1 MIDTTSPGDR
11 VRGLISGAQNSI
23 QIIAPFVKVGAL
35 RTILEAAPTTV
46 PVRCVTRWL
55 PQEVAS
61 GVSDV
66 EALDLLE
73 QRGNAHLSL
82 VDTLHAKL
90 YIADSDCLAGSANVT
105 HSGFGDSPEGNIEVL
120 IATTLEDQ
128 GVAATL
134 ADIARHERPATREL
148 ADQLRAAVDYLDQ
161 AVHTT
166 RLRATWFPR
175 SRKPEPAFRRYQEL
189 YSTNLPDD
197 LTTAERLVVGDIASM
212 NLAPGLAERE
222 FDTAVRDRLEQ
233 IEPGGAFLAGTGDAV
248 LTFKDTY
255 SFLSGLNVE
264 GFSEQDLW
272 RAFIEWM
279 AHFYPDRVMKQSITE
294 IALRRAQHIH

>member
-1 MIDTTSPGDR
+1 MDTVSPGDR
-11 VRGLISGAQNSI
+11 VRGLISGARSSVE
-23 QIIAPFVKVGAL
+23 IIAPFIKVGTL
-35 RTILEAAPTTV
+35 DTILEAVPTTV

-55 PQEVAS
+55 PQEIAL
-61 GVSDV
+61 GVSDI
-66 EALDLLE
+66 ETLDLLE

-82 VDTLHAKL
+82 VDNLHAKL
-90 YIADSDCLAGSANVT
+90 YIADSDCLAGSANAT
-105 HSGFGDSPEGNIEVL
+105 HSGFGDSPDSNIEIL

-128 GVAATL
+128 DVAATL
-134 ADIARHERPATREL
+134 ADIGRHERPATREI
-148 ADQLRAAVDYLDQ
+148 ADQLRAVVDYLGQ
-161 AVHTT
+161 TANTT
-166 RLRATWFPR
+166 RLPATWLPR
-175 SRKPEPAFRRYQEL
+175 SRKPESAYRRYKEL

-197 LTTAERLVVGDIASM
+197 LTTAERLVVNDIASM
-212 NLAPGLAERE
+212 NLAPGHAERE
-222 FDTAVRDRLEQ
+222 FDAAIRERLEQ
-233 IEPGGAFLAGTGDAV
+233 IEPASTFLAGTGDAL

-255 SFLSGLNVE
+255 SFLSGLDVE

>member
-1 MIDTTSPGDR
+1 MDNVSPGDR
-11 VRGLISGAQNSI
+11 VRGLISGARSSVE
-23 QIIAPFVKVGAL
+23 IIAPFIKVGTL
-35 RTILEAAPTTV
+35 RTILEAVPATV

-61 GVSDV
+61 GVSDI
-66 EALDLLE
+66 ETLDLLE
-73 QRGNAHLSL
+73 RRGNAHLSL
-82 VDTLHAKL
+82 VDNLHAKL

-105 HSGFGDSPEGNIEVL
+105 HSGFGDAPDSNIEVL
-120 IATTLEDQ
+120 ITTTREDH

-134 ADIARHERPATREL
+134 ADIDRHERPATREL
-148 ADQLRAAVDYLDQ
+148 ADQLRAVVDYLGQ
-161 AVHTT
+161 EAHTT
-166 RLRATWFPR
+166 HLQATWFPR

-189 YSTNLPDD
+189 YSTTLPDD

-222 FDTAVRDRLEQ
+222 FDAAVRDRLEQ
-233 IEPGGAFLAGTGDAV
+233 IEPGGAFLAGMGDAL

-255 SFLSGLNVE
+255 SFLSGLDVE
-264 GFSEQDLW
+264 GYSEQDLW

-279 AHFYPDRVMKQSITE
+279 AHFYPDRVMKQPITE

>member
-1 MIDTTSPGDR
+1 MSPGDR
-11 VRGLISGAQNSI
+11 VRNLVSGARNSVEV
-23 QIIAPFVKVGAL
+23 IAPFIKVGTL
-35 RTILEAAPTTV
+35 GTILEAVPTTV

-55 PQEVAS
+55 PQELAS
-61 GVSDV
+61 GISDI
-66 EALDLLE
+66 ETLDLLE

-82 VDTLHAKL
+82 VDNLHAKL
-90 YIADSDCLAGSANVT
+90 YIADSDCLVGSANVT
-105 HSGFGDSPEGNIEVL
+105 HSGFGDSPDSNIEVL

-134 ADIARHERPATREL
+134 ADIDRHERPATREL
-148 ADQLRAAVDYLDQ
+148 AGQLRAVMDYLGQ
-161 AVHTT
+161 TTHTT
-166 RLRATWFPR
+166 RLRTTWLPR
-175 SRKPEPAFRRYQEL
+175 SRKPELAHRRYTEL

-197 LTTAERLVVGDIASM
+197 LTTAERLVVEDIASM
-212 NLAPGLAERE
+212 NLAPGLAARQ
-222 FDTAVRDRLEQ
+222 FDAAVRDRLEQ
-233 IEPGGAFLAGTGDAV
+233 IEPGRSFLAGTGDAL

-255 SFLSGLNVE
+255 SFLSGLDVE

-294 IALRRAQHIH
+294 VALRRARYIH

>member
-1 MIDTTSPGDR
+1 MDAVSPGDR
-11 VRGLISGAQNSI
+11 VRGLISGARNSVEV
-23 QIIAPFVKVGAL
+23 IAPFIKVGAL
-35 RTILEAAPTTV
+35 STILEAVPTTV

-61 GVSDV
+61 GISDV

-73 QRGNAHLSL
+73 QRGNARLSL
-82 VDTLHAKL
+82 VDNLHAKL

-105 HSGFGDSPEGNIEVL
+105 HSGFGDSPDSNIEVL
-120 IATTLEDQ
+120 IATTVEDQ

-134 ADIARHERPATREL
+134 ADIDRHERPATREL
-148 ADQLRAAVDYLDQ
+148 ADQLRAVVDYLGQ
-161 AVHTT
+161 ATHTA
-166 RLRATWFPR
+166 RLRTIWFPL

-189 YSTNLPDD
+189 YSTSLPDD
-197 LTTAERLVVGDIASM
+197 LTTAERLVVDDIASM

-222 FDTAVRDRLEQ
+222 FHAAVRDRLDQ
-233 IEPGGAFLAGTGDAV
+233 IEPGSAFLAKTGDAL
-248 LTFKDTY
+248 LTFKDMY
-255 SFLSGLNVE
+255 SFLSGLDVE
-264 GFSEQDLW
+264 GYSEQDLW

-294 IALRRAQHIH
+294 VALRRAQHIH

>member
-1 MIDTTSPGDR
+1 MDTVSPGDR
-11 VRGLISGAQNSI
+11 IRGLISSARSSVE
-23 QIIAPFVKVGAL
+23 IIAPFIKVGTL
-35 RTILEAAPTTV
+35 RTILEAVPATV

-61 GVSDV
+61 GVSDI
-66 EALDLLE
+66 ETLDLLE

-82 VDTLHAKL
+82 VDNLHAKL

-105 HSGFGDSPEGNIEVL
+105 YSGFGDSPDSNIEVL
-120 IATTLEDQ
+120 IATTAEDQ

-134 ADIARHERPATREL
+134 ADIELHERPATREL
-148 ADQLRAAVDYLDQ
+148 ADQLRAVVDYLGQ
-161 AVHTT
+161 AAHTT

-175 SRKPEPAFRRYQEL
+175 SRKPKPAFRRYQEL
-189 YSTNLPDD
+189 YSTNIPRG
-197 LTTAERLVVGDIASM
+197 LTTAERLTVEDIVGM

-222 FDTAVRDRLEQ
+222 FDAAVRDRLEQ
-233 IEPGGAFLAGTGDAV
+233 IEPASALLAGTGDAL

-255 SFLSGLNVE
+255 SFLSELDMDGY
-264 GFSEQDLW
+264 SEQDLW

>member
-1 MIDTTSPGDR
+1 MDTVSPGDR
-11 VRGLISGAQNSI
+11 VRGLVSGARSSVE
-23 QIIAPFVKVGAL
+23 IIAPFIKVGTL
-35 RTILEAAPTTV
+35 GTILEAVPTTV

-61 GVSDV
+61 GISDI

-82 VDTLHAKL
+82 VDNLHAKL

-105 HSGFGDSPEGNIEVL
+105 HSGFGDSPDSNIEVL
-120 IATTLEDQ
+120 VATTLEDQ

-134 ADIARHERPATREL
+134 ADIDRHERPATREL
-148 ADQLRAAVDYLDQ
+148 ADQLRAVVDYLGQ
-161 AVHTT
+161 AAHTT
-166 RLRATWFPR
+166 RLRDTWLPR
-175 SRKPEPAFRRYQEL
+175 SRKPESAYRRYTEL

-197 LTTAERLVVGDIASM
+197 LTTAERLVVEDIASM

-222 FDTAVRDRLEQ
+222 FDAAVRDRLEQ
-233 IEPGGAFLAGTGDAV
+233 IGPASAFLAGTGDAL
-248 LTFKDTY
+248 LTFEDTY
-255 SFLSGLNVE
+255 SFLSVLDVE

-279 AHFYPDRVMKQSITE
+279 AHFCPDRVMKQSITE
-294 IALRRAQHIH
+294 IALRRAQHIY